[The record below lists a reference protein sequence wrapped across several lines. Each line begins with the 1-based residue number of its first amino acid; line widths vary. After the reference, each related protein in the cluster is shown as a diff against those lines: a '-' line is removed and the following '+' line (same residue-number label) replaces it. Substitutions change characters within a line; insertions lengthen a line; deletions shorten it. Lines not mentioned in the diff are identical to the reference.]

1 MYHGGGLEYLG
12 WVIVVFVDQV
22 QVYKDK
28 TSDHLGELENVS
40 TYWDYLL
47 SDEEDS
53 YFVPAIFSEAR
64 ITKYKFGHGM
74 YFHI

>member
-1 MYHGGGLEYLG
+1 M
-12 WVIVVFVDQV
+12 

-28 TSDHLGELENVS
+28 TSDHLGELEKVYAYS
-40 TYWDYLL
+40 DYLL
-47 SDEEDS
+47 SNEEDS
-53 YFVPAIFSEAR
+53 YFVPTILSEAR